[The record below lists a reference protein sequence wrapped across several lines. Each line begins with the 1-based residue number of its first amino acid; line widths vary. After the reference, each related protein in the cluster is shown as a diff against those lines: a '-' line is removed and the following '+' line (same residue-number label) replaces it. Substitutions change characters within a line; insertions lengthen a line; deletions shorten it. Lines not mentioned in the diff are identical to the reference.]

1 MLSWLICIA
10 FDHIRLS
17 TFYLSIYLSRETKY
31 TSLSFLK
38 DGITIHWAYDVWA
51 RSTLDFL
58 CRWKCPV
65 FSSWSHL
72 ALMALTLSRFFHLT
86 ANDQTQE
93 SPKETHG
100 REFRSQFCLRL
111 FSVTI
116 CDDLYT
122 VHVCQQTPPK
132 REAEEPNET
141 KSSSSEVGCLIIPV
155 RGSSQLFSCQK
166 LKNKKVEA

>member
-1 MLSWLICIA
+1 
-10 FDHIRLS
+10 
-17 TFYLSIYLSRETKY
+17 
-31 TSLSFLK
+31 
-38 DGITIHWAYDVWA
+38 
-51 RSTLDFL
+51 
-58 CRWKCPV
+58 
-65 FSSWSHL
+65 
-72 ALMALTLSRFFHLT
+72 MALTLSRFFHLT